1 MLLSVMRRVNGV
13 ESVHTGIAGNSRRDG
28 RSASEETFEKIGH
41 GIGALVEVAGDRGE
55 EIQSTLHLEDGQW
68 S

>member
-1 MLLSVMRRVNGV
+1 MVGV
-13 ESVHTGIAGNSRRDG
+13 ESVHTGIAGHIRRDG

-55 EIQSTLHLEDGQW
+55 EIQSTLHLEDG
-68 S
+68 